1 MGFSSGE
8 ISIAPITTAGEDNHG
23 RDRRT
28 HAAQPVATN
37 IIVTVLIALLT
48 PFLDR
53 AGADSVGS
61 GGLLNEVSQ
70 RKISVPVAFASA
82 GALAI
87 VIVWLAD
94 PFEVVAFSSRAFALF
109 YALQCVLALIVSL
122 KDGKGSTA
130 QRLGFVLIGL
140 VCLVAVAVG
149 APAEG

>member
-1 MGFSSGE
+1 MGFISGE

-28 HAAQPVATN
+28 HAAQPVAAN

-94 PFEVVAFSSRAFALF
+94 PFEVMALSSRAFALI

-140 VCLVAVAVG
+140 VCLAAVAVG